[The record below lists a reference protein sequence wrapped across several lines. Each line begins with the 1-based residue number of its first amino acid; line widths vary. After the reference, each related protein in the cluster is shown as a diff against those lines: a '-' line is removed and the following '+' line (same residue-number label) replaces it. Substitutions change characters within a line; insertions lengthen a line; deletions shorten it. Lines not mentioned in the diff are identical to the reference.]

1 MFTAIYILWYRQIIK
16 YFRSSVRLIG
26 SLGQPILFM
35 IAFGFGLN
43 RMYQGSGGQGTY
55 LQFIAPGIMAMSV
68 IFMAFFSGV
77 EVIWD
82 RKFGFLRETL
92 VAPVPRFAI
101 VLGKVLGGSTI
112 AVFQRIVGFLVSLA
126 FGFRPEN
133 WLMVPFGFL
142 YLFLI
147 AFFCSALGIL
157 IACNMDDGEAFPVIM
172 NFVVMPLYFLSGA
185 FFSVKDSPDFL
196 KKIIS
201 FNPIAY
207 GVDGARGAMM
217 NNGYFG
223 FSTDF
228 AVLVICGLVLLAIG
242 NYFFAKIEA

>member
-1 MFTAIYILWYRQIIK
+1 MFTAIYILWYRQVIK
-16 YFRSSVRLIG
+16 YFRSPVRLIG

-43 RMYQGSGGQGTY
+43 NMYQGAGGQGTY

-68 IFMAFFSGV
+68 IFMAFFSGI

-101 VLGKVLGGSTI
+101 VLGKILGGATI
-112 AVFQRIVGFLVSLA
+112 ALFQGIVVLFVSLA
-126 FGFRPEN
+126 FGFRPDS
-133 WLMVPFGFL
+133 WAMVPLGFFF
-142 YLFLI
+142 LFLI
-147 AFFCSALGIL
+147 AFFCAAMGIL
-157 IACNMDDGEAFPVIM
+157 IASNMEDGEAFPVVM

-185 FFSVKDSPDFL
+185 FFSVKDSPVFL
-196 KKIIS
+196 QNIIR

-207 GVDGARGAMM
+207 GVDGARAAMLH
-217 NNGYFG
+217 NGYFG
-223 FSTDF
+223 YGTD
-228 AVLVICGLVLLAIG
+228 CLVLITAGLALLWLG
-242 NYFFAKIEA
+242 NYFFSKIEA